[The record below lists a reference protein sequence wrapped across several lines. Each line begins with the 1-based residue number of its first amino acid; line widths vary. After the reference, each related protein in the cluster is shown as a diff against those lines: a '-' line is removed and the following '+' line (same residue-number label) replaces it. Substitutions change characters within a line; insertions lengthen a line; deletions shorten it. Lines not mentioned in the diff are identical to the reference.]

1 MFHLQ
6 ALMQRVTP
14 QRTGPVTSLLQ
25 LLCGFKTFQ
34 GMILIVLLT
43 SYNVFTE
50 TCGELVF
57 INWSEVLLYR
67 ADLNG
72 SSLTC
77 YVHTGDKT
85 VTSEKIN
92 LTFLEQQM
100 QT

>member
-1 MFHLQ
+1 MRIQNVSGDDIDSF
-6 ALMQRVTP
+6 ANV
-14 QRTGPVTSLLQ
+14 
-25 LLCGFKTFQ
+25 
-34 GMILIVLLT
+34 T